1 MSEANQGPP
10 VASSIRCRGVTVA
23 FNQKSVAVDRVDLDV
38 TGGEIV
44 SLIGPS
50 GCGKTTLLRTLA
62 GLQTLTSGEV
72 RLSPPAN
79 ASGGQIG
86 FVFQQPA
93 LLPWATTLQNVM
105 LPLELIG
112 HATGPQRRMAAI
124 ESLEAVKLGD
134 ALEKRPHELSG
145 GMQMRASIAR
155 ALVTDPSILL
165 LDEPFAALD
174 DMLRSDLG
182 RLLLALWERRRFTAV
197 MVTHNIS
204 ESILLSH
211 RISVMR
217 DGVIERVIDNPLAWP
232 RSPSQMRTPEFAA
245 FYGDMSDALRGRAVE
260 QAVEPAVEPA
270 VQSEGGEF

>member
-1 MSEANQGPP
+1 MSQVSQDEFDAT
-10 VASSIRCRGVTVA
+10 SIRCRDVTVA
-23 FNQKSVAVDRVDLDV
+23 FDHQSIAVDRVNLDV
-38 TGGEIV
+38 RRGEIV

-50 GCGKTTLLRTLA
+50 GCGKTTLLRALA
-62 GLQTLTSGEV
+62 GLQSLASGEV
-72 RLSPPAN
+72 RLSPPAIT
-79 ASGGQIG
+79 SEGQIG

-112 HATGPQRRMAAI
+112 HTNRDDRRLAAI
-124 ESLEAVKLGD
+124 ESLHAVKLAD
-134 ALEKRPHELSG
+134 AHEKRPHELSG

-155 ALVTDPSILL
+155 ALVTNPSILL

-182 RLLLALWERRRFTAV
+182 RLLLDLWERRRFTAV
-197 MVTHNIS
+197 MVTHNIG

-211 RISVMR
+211 RIAVMR
-217 DGVIERVIDNPLAWP
+217 RGVIETVVENPLAWP

-245 FYGDMSDALRGRAVE
+245 FYGEMADALRGRE
-260 QAVEPAVEPA
+260 NE
-270 VQSEGGEF
+270 SSILSDGGAD